1 MNIRRRCMLS
11 LTLIICFFTAILL
24 TPMIKKLAFKIG
36 ATDRPN
42 KRKVHQKIMPRM
54 GGLAIFI
61 SFVIGILIIRPD
73 ASYHWP
79 IIIGGIIII
88 ITGVVD
94 DIKGISPKVKL
105 LGQI

>member
-1 MNIRRRCMLS
+1 MIYLTMLVCFICS
-11 LTLIICFFTAILL
+11 ILI
-24 TPMIKKLAFKIG
+24 TPFVKRLAFKIG

-42 KRKVHQKIMPRM
+42 QRKVHQKIMPRM

-61 SFVIGILIIRPD
+61 SFVIGILIVRPD

-79 IIIGGIIII
+79 IIIGSFIII